1 MLGIDNPGRLWRTL
15 RHIKLRQ
22 IVGRLWLRLARPR
35 PDLSPPPPLR
45 NAPAMLPVVQRRVS
59 LLGPQEFFFLNVAG
73 DLAQTGW
80 DDPAGDKL
88 WRYNQHYFDDLNAQG
103 AVQRTNWHS
112 ALIGTWIAQNRP
124 GSGSGWEPYPTSLR
138 IVNWVKWAH
147 RGNQLSPEAV
157 ASLAVQ
163 ARWLC
168 KRLEWH
174 LLGNHLFANAKALV
188 FAGAFFD
195 GPEAEG
201 WMTLG
206 MNLLDREVPEQIL
219 PDGGQFE
226 LSPMYHALAI
236 EDILD
241 LINIAPS
248 APQAV
253 DWRARVPG
261 MLHWLAALSHPD
273 GGIAFFNDSAQGIAA
288 SLTQLAAYAGSLGL
302 AIPAAPQ
309 SLTWL
314 PDSGYARLALG
325 DAVLLADMAR
335 IGPDYLPGHAH
346 ADTLSCE
353 LSLRGQ
359 RVLVN
364 SGCSLYGT
372 GSERL
377 RQRGTAAHNTVALHG
392 QDSSEVWSG
401 FRVGRRARVSGATCR
416 GDGNRLWAEASH
428 DGYAHLSGHPHHHRS
443 WALSPHGLEVE
454 DLLVPAPAIQ
464 AEARW
469 HLHPDAVL
477 HADTAQS
484 GRVTLAD
491 GSTLV
496 WNSSVPARIAT
507 TTWHPEFGVSQA
519 NQCLI
524 LPLTGAGLSA
534 GPQSGVRASLTLTWA

>member
-1 MLGIDNPGRLWRTL
+1 MVGIYNPGRLWRTL
-15 RHIKLRQ
+15 RHLKFRQ
-22 IVGRLWLRLARPR
+22 ISGRLWFLLARPR
-35 PDLSPPPPLR
+35 PDQTPPPPLR
-45 NAPAMLPVVQRRVS
+45 KAPLMQPLVQRSAS

-73 DLAQTGW
+73 NLAQTGW
-80 DDPAGDKL
+80 DDPARDKL
-88 WRYNQHYFDDLNAQG
+88 WRYNQHYFDDLNAEG
-103 AVQRTNWHS
+103 AAQRAEWHS
-112 ALIGTWIAQNRP
+112 ALICTWIVQNPP
-124 GSGSGWEPYPTSLR
+124 GKGSGWEPYPTSLR
-138 IVNWVKWAH
+138 IVNWVKWAR

-174 LLGNHLFANAKALV
+174 LLGNHLLANAKALV

-195 GPEAEG
+195 GTEAES
-201 WMTLG
+201 WMARGLRI
-206 MNLLDREVPEQIL
+206 LACEFPEQIL
-219 PDGGQFE
+219 ADGGHFE
-226 LSPMYHALAI
+226 LSPMYHALVI
-236 EDILD
+236 EDMLD
-241 LINIAPS
+241 LINIAPA

-253 DWRARVPG
+253 DWRARLPA
-261 MLHWLAALSHPD
+261 MLHWLATLSHPD
-273 GGIAFFNDSAQGIAA
+273 GCVAFFNDSAKGIAA
-288 SLTQLAAYAGSLGL
+288 TLNQLADYAVSLAVALPTATTG
-302 AIPAAPQ
+302 
-309 SLTWL
+309 LTWL
-314 PDSGYARLALG
+314 ADSGYARLEMG
-325 DAVLLADMAR
+325 DAVMLADMAR

-372 GSERL
+372 GAERL
-377 RQRGTAAHNTVALHG
+377 RQRGTAAHNTVAVQG
-392 QDSSEVWSG
+392 ADSSEVWGG

-416 GDGNRLWAEASH
+416 VEGNHLWAEASH

-443 WALSPHGLEVE
+443 WTMSPKGLEVE
-454 DLLVPAPAIQ
+454 DRLVPLPAIQ

-477 HADTAQS
+477 QADTARS
-484 GRVTLAD
+484 GLITLAD
-491 GSTLV
+491 GSTIV
-496 WNSSVPARIAT
+496 WNSSVPARIVT

-524 LPLTGAGLSA
+524 LPLTSVGPSA
-534 GPQSGVRASLTLTWA
+534 EPHFSVRASLTLTWA